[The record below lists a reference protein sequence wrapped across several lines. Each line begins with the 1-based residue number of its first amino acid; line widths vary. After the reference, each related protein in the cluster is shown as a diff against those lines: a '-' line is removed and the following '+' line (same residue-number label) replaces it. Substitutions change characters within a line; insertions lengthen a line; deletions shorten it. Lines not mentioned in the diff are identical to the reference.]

1 MKQSQ
6 EVCRGLPERLT
17 SSPTNWSMSQEVGVP
32 FLFEPNF
39 NVTLTGPVVTAVRMQ
54 AENLNLLYPSER

>member
-1 MKQSQ
+1 
-6 EVCRGLPERLT
+6 
-17 SSPTNWSMSQEVGVP
+17 MSQEVGVP

>member
-1 MKQSQ
+1 
-6 EVCRGLPERLT
+6 
-17 SSPTNWSMSQEVGVP
+17 MSQEGGVP

-39 NVTLTGPVVTAVRMQ
+39 NVTLTVPVVTAVRMQ